1 MIGFIAG
8 IFVGGLFVFLVM
20 SVLLMAREDR
30 PAKKKRETFR
40 ERLMREHPE
49 CVSPRFEGG
58 CKGCPA
64 GYGYESERDGVLSC
78 TEMGPDCTACW
89 DREVKA

>member
-30 PAKKKRETFR
+30 PVKKKRETFR
-40 ERLMREHPE
+40 ERLTREHPD
-49 CVSPRFEGG
+49 CVAPRFDGG
-58 CKGCPA
+58 CRGCPSDYAYEALTA
-64 GYGYESERDGVLSC
+64 GLKTCRD
-78 TEMGPDCTACW
+78 MKYDCTACW
-89 DREVKA
+89 N